1 LKGDDWANMVFFWV
15 LRNRNS
21 IKRCL
26 TIYVQTVRDLSNFV
40 PIFIAAEKTID
51 AALWGPMMLS
61 GDAARGKEVKRERK
75 RLKLLGE
82 IYRQIIY

>member
-1 LKGDDWANMVFFWV
+1 LKGDDRSYIVFFWV
-15 LRNRNS
+15 LRNWNP

-26 TIYVQTVRDLSNFV
+26 TSYVQTVSELTNFV
-40 PIFIAAEKTID
+40 PVFIVAEKTDD

-75 RLKLLGE
+75 AFE
-82 IYRQIIY
+82 IIR